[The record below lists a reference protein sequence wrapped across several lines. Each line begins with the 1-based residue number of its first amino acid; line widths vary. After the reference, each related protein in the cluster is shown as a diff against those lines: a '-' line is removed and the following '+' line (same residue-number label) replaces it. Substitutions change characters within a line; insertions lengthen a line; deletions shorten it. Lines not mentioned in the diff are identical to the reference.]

1 MGCTRG
7 EPAALLAEALLL
19 AGDGDDGRL
28 GVRLADLVPAV
39 VVAALG
45 QVRRAPL
52 HGARRHR
59 LLSLPRARPLRRR
72 GRRRPRRQRGGR
84 RRRGRPRPPAR
95 RPAQLEVQRPA
106 SSAGAGGR
114 DDTDPAAGADHR
126 AQVPRGEHLGVPV
139 HGKIT
144 AALRV
149 SGSSLLLSGLREK
162 GGPAGL
168 FAASDG
174 CFCLKGN
181 CDRLQRSK
189 QVVGD
194 NRTAADLEEKE

>member
-59 LLSLPRARPLRRR
+59 LLRLSRARPLHRR
-72 GRRRPRRQRGGR
+72 GRRRPRRRGRRRQRGGHR
-84 RRRGRPRPPAR
+84 RHGPRPPAR
-95 RPAQLEVQRPA
+95 WPAQLQVQRPA
-106 SSAGAGGR
+106 SAGAGGR
-114 DDTDPAAGADHR
+114 DDTDPAAGADYR
-126 AQVPRGEHLGVPV
+126 AQVPRREHLGVPV
-139 HGKIT
+139 HGKTT
-144 AALRV
+144 AACL
-149 SGSSLLLSGLREK
+149 GIFSSIGTHRE
-162 GGPAGL
+162 GRP
-168 FAASDG
+168 
-174 CFCLKGN
+174 C
-181 CDRLQRSK
+181 RLVCS
-189 QVVGD
+189 
-194 NRTAADLEEKE
+194 